1 MKGFEDASRV
11 LEEAVRC
18 RAFPAAVAEVG
29 CHDGVLWQDSFGT
42 LSYEAGASVTTLKS
56 VFDLASLTKVLCTT
70 TLVMK
75 AIDKGALRLSEVIS
89 ERFPEWRGADRNTVT
104 VRDLL
109 AHASGL
115 TSHLPF
121 FRDCYGRAEFE
132 RAICTMALEYK
143 PGSRSIYSDLGFIL
157 LGFLLEDVGHEG
169 LARQFDQLTNS
180 HGWGE
185 LRFCPPESWHDRT
198 APTEVDAWRG
208 RLLVGE
214 VHDENTWALGG
225 VAGHSGLFGTAGSV
239 GRFAQTTL
247 TAFLGP
253 TSIAKP
259 KTFSI
264 FTSAAEIQ
272 NSSRALGWDTM
283 LRTSSCGRRMS
294 SRAIGHTGF
303 TGTSLWIDPAV
314 DIYVVLLTNRV
325 YPTRTNE
332 AILPV
337 RTAFHDAVME
347 AVL

>member
-11 LEEAVRC
+11 LKEGVRS

-29 CHDGVLWQDSFGT
+29 RHDGVLWQDSFGT
-42 LSYEAGASVTTLKS
+42 LSYEEGASLTNLKS

-70 TLVMK
+70 TLTMK
-75 AIDKGALRLSEVIS
+75 AIDSGSLRLSEVIA
-89 ERFPEWRGADRNTVT
+89 ERLPEWRGADRDAVT

-109 AHASGL
+109 AHVSGL

-132 RAICTMALEYK
+132 RAICTTPLEYK

-157 LGFLLEDVGHEG
+157 LGFLLEDVAHEG
-169 LARQFDQLTNS
+169 LARQFDQLINS

-185 LRFCPPESWHDRT
+185 LRFCPPESWRDRT

-214 VHDENTWALGG
+214 VHDANTWALGG

-239 GRFAQTTL
+239 GSFAQAML
-247 TAFLGP
+247 VSFLGA
-253 TSIAKP
+253 TSMAKP
-259 KTFSI
+259 ETFST
-264 FTSAAEIQ
+264 FTSAAEGA
-272 NSSRALGWDTM
+272 NSSRVLGWDTM
-283 LRTSSCGRRMS
+283 RRTSSCGRRMS

-314 DIYVVLLTNRV
+314 DVYVVLLTNRV
-325 YPTRTNE
+325 HSTRTNE
-332 AILPV
+332 AILSV
-337 RTAFHDAVME
+337 RTALHDAVME